1 MRRAS
6 TARGDT
12 GRLTGRQEP
21 LSSHG
26 CEEHGT
32 DLLAD
37 SVSRLH
43 EGATEERH
51 LESVRE
57 M

>member
-6 TARGDT
+6 TARGDI
-12 GRLTGRQEP
+12 GGLTGKQEP

-26 CEEHGT
+26 CEEHST
-32 DLLAD
+32 DLLED

-43 EGATEERH
+43 EGATERH